1 MADTRLYELE
11 ECVSPQA
18 DDILLIEE
26 SATQTDKKVKL
37 SELMPTDAVESAVAD
52 WLTAHPEATTTVED
66 GSITP
71 VKLATSTMDLFDEKA
86 DTVGEYDDMT
96 VGNAKQ
102 LLSKGYTENKTPYI
116 YRKSAGGDRVY
127 EKLIGGTIAW
137 NQLCPIR
144 SDFSGNGITLTNN
157 SDGSYNVNGTA
168 EAGMVITFGATFTV
182 YQNHK
187 YYIKGC
193 PSDGGSNK
201 YYFGLAG
208 YVSETGSGAIFNYPS
223 ATSKQNARLDI
234 KSGANISNAKII
246 PQVIDLTQ
254 MFGSTIADYIYS
266 LEQATAG
273 AGVAWFRAL
282 FPNDYYAY
290 DSGSLQSVNVASK
303 KVVGFNQWDEV
314 WENGSI
320 SANDEPQNNGHKS
333 HLRSKNY
340 VPCMPNTTY
349 YFMAGTSGY
358 VHQYDSNKNLLKRDS
373 FGNNGAFTTLSSAR
387 YIKFWVYKANDRY
400 ATYNHDICI
409 NISNVSKNGT
419 YEPYEEHTYTFDSDV
434 TLRGLPKLDSNN
446 NLYYDG
452 DVYESDGTVTRRYG
466 IVDLGTL
473 EWTKAS
479 NATRFY
485 VAYNGIKVISDNT
498 PANILCTKY
507 ITDSWNSVLT
517 PKDKEIGASVGNYIT
532 IYDSSYNDAT
542 SFKTAMSGIY
552 LVYELATPTTETA
565 DPYTNPQIVDA
576 DGTEEFVD
584 YAYSQSTRDVAVP
597 VGHES
602 KYMINLRAKIED
614 AVMLPTLPTTNGTYT
629 LKCIVASGTPTL
641 SWVAD

>member
-102 LLSKGYTENKTPYI
+102 LLSQGYTENKTPYI

-137 NQLCPIR
+137 NQLVVAR
-144 SDFSGNGITLTNN
+144 
-157 SDGSYNVNGTA
+157 GSLSFDRDTQRTRNLSTSNVIP
-168 EAGMVITFGATFTV
+168 VIG
-182 YQNHK
+182 HK
-187 YYIKGC
+187 YFF
-193 PSDGGSNK
+193 SMNV
-201 YYFGLAG
+201 
-208 YVSETGSGAIFNYPS
+208 VSENLTGSMHAQYGANLDFTHGTGIKNAIYS
-223 ATSKQNARLDI
+223 ASTATPNSVYVYMASDES
-234 KSGANISNAKII
+234 SGAQATIKDVM
-246 PQVIDLTQ
+246 VIDLTA
-254 MFGSTIADYIYS
+254 MFGSTIADHIYA

-273 AGVAWFRAL
+273 AGVAWFRQM

-303 KVVGFNQWDEV
+303 KVVGFNQWDEEWEV
-314 WENGSI
+314 GGLYWENGQPDNSTTTRF
-320 SANDEPQNNGHKS
+320 
-333 HLRSKNY
+333 RSKNY
-340 VPCMPNTTY
+340 CGIVGGIEY
-349 YFMAGTSGY
+349 YKLNNSIF
-358 VHQYDSNKNLLKRDS
+358 VFLYDENKNLIAYTNANS
-373 FGNNGAFTTLSSAR
+373 FTPTANAKYFKILNISSA
-387 YIKFWVYKANDRY
+387 VYN
-400 ATYNHDICI
+400 NDICI
-409 NISNVSKNGT
+409 NISDPTRNGT
-419 YEPYEEHTYTFDSDV
+419 YKPYEEHTYTFDSDV
-434 TLRGLPKLDSNN
+434 TLRGLPKLDINN

-466 IVDLGTL
+466 IVDLGSLNWVKFLDQVGVFASTNDVDNMYVSG
-473 EWTKAS
+473 S
-479 NATRFY
+479 NAVEVPIKCGKYVSGLSANELFDDDNLDNSIAANGVYPRFIVRDTSKNSLNATEFAAAMVGVY
-485 VAYNGIKVISDNT
+485 VLY
-498 PANILCTKY
+498 P
-507 ITDSWNSVLT
+507 
-517 PKDKEIGASVGNYIT
+517 
-532 IYDSSYNDAT
+532 
-542 SFKTAMSGIY
+542 
-552 LVYELATPTTETA
+552 LATQTSENA
-565 DPYTNPQIVDA
+565 DSFINPQIVDA

-584 YAYSQSTRDVAVP
+584 YMQSQSTRDVAVP

>member
-157 SDGSYNVNGTA
+157 SDGSYNINGTA
-168 EAGMVITFGATFTV
+168 EAVMNIPFGATFTV

-208 YVSETGSGAIFNYPS
+208 YVSEIGSGAIFNYPS

-254 MFGSTIADYIYS
+254 MFGTTIADYIYS

-273 AGVAWFRAL
+273 AGVAWFRQM
-282 FPNDYYAY
+282 FPRDYYAY

-303 KVVGFNQWDEV
+303 KV
-314 WENGSI
+314 
-320 SANDEPQNNGHKS
+320 
-333 HLRSKNY
+333 
-340 VPCMPNTTY
+340 
-349 YFMAGTSGY
+349 
-358 VHQYDSNKNLLKRDS
+358 YDSNN
-373 FGNNGAFTTLSSAR
+373 TLVA
-387 YIKFWVYKANDRY
+387 
-400 ATYNHDICI
+400 
-409 NISNVSKNGT
+409 
-419 YEPYEEHTYTFDSDV
+419 TYTFDSDV

-452 DVYESDGTVTRRYG
+452 DVYESNGTVTRRYG
-466 IVDLGTL
+466 IVDLGSLNWAKFLDQVGVFTSTSDVDNMYVSGSGAVEVPIKCGKYVSGL
-473 EWTKAS
+473 SANELFDDDNLNNSIAA
-479 NATRFY
+479 NGVYPRFIVRDTSKNSLNPTEFAAAMVGVY
-485 VAYNGIKVISDNT
+485 VLY
-498 PANILCTKY
+498 P
-507 ITDSWNSVLT
+507 
-517 PKDKEIGASVGNYIT
+517 
-532 IYDSSYNDAT
+532 
-542 SFKTAMSGIY
+542 
-552 LVYELATPTTETA
+552 LATQTSENA
-565 DPYTNPQIVDA
+565 DSFINPQIVDA

-584 YAYSQSTRDVAVP
+584 YMQSQSTRDVAVP

-641 SWVAD
+641 SWVAN